1 MMPQC
6 DKRRCKNVAKKCVG
20 KIIIPGDEDGWENP
34 IYLCEK
40 HTQEF
45 IKKYGVFEWLK
56 KK

>member
-1 MMPQC
+1 MPQC